1 MKIEK
6 YKYLGNGK
14 YKVIIN
20 KNDYIIYEDIILKY
34 SLLTKEL
41 ITEKEYVV
49 PLISHKEQKKL
60 TKLIKAF
67 KESVKDKETIII
79 KREIKKVKE

>member
-1 MKIEK
+1 M
-6 YKYLGNGK
+6 
-14 YKVIIN
+14 
-20 KNDYIIYEDIILKY
+20 
-34 SLLTKEL
+34 EL

-49 PLISHKEQKKL
+49 PLITYKEQKKL
-60 TKLIKAF
+60 MKLIKEF

>member
-1 MKIEK
+1 M
-6 YKYLGNGK
+6 
-14 YKVIIN
+14 
-20 KNDYIIYEDIILKY
+20 
-34 SLLTKEL
+34 EL

-60 TKLIKAF
+60 TKLIKEF

>member
-1 MKIEK
+1 M
-6 YKYLGNGK
+6 
-14 YKVIIN
+14 
-20 KNDYIIYEDIILKY
+20 
-34 SLLTKEL
+34 EL

-49 PLISHKEQKKL
+49 PLISYKEQKKL
-60 TKLIKAF
+60 MKLI